1 MLENTVGFEIR
12 LLELN
17 CLNITAH
24 VTKLLST
31 RLAAW
36 FLRNQGNILASDNV
50 PELRMLTRTDF
61 KTNVHFNQTNLN

>member
-50 PELRMLTRTDF
+50 PELRMLTQTD
-61 KTNVHFNQTNLN
+61 FNQTNVHLSIRRI